1 MSKLPPP
8 SDPPIENWRATMHR
22 LNVIKR
28 RRVNITKRQTTLE
41 NIMPYYVHNQP
52 TVTPT
57 KAAAVDATTTN
68 NNTTTT
74 TKSSLSTDFGEDNN
88 PNDDLVEE
96 GPSEM
101 RRYND
106 WRATMDRVNEEDLG
120 DNNPDDDFLPRKKP
134 RQKTSAP
141 KSSSEPEKQ
150 VGEDVMEM
158 HLYTDKIEDM
168 QSIATSVKDSN
179 EVPAMMREVVKIRD
193 DLNRLIRKYTDA

>member
-1 MSKLPPP
+1 
-8 SDPPIENWRATMHR
+8 
-22 LNVIKR
+22 
-28 RRVNITKRQTTLE
+28 
-41 NIMPYYVHNQP
+41 MPYYVHNQP

-57 KAAAVDATTTN
+57 KAAAVDATTN
-68 NNTTTT
+68 NNNTTT

-88 PNDDLVEE
+88 PDDDLVEE

-106 WRATMDRVNEEDLG
+106 WRATMDRVNEKDLG

-141 KSSSEPEKQ
+141 KSSSELEKQ

>member
-22 LNVIKR
+22 LNIIKR
-28 RRVNITKRQTTLE
+28 RRVNIAKRQTTLE
-41 NIMPYYVHNQP
+41 NIIPYYVHNQP

-57 KAAAVDATTTN
+57 KAAV
-68 NNTTTT
+68 TT
-74 TKSSLSTDFGEDNN
+74 TKSSLSTDFGDDN

-106 WRATMDRVNEEDLG
+106 WRATMDRVNDEDLG
-120 DNNPDDDFLPRKKP
+120 DNNPDDDFVPRKKP

-168 QSIATSVKDSN
+168 QSIATSIKDSN
-179 EVPAMMREVVKIRD
+179 EVPAIMRAVVKIRD

>member
-1 MSKLPPP
+1 
-8 SDPPIENWRATMHR
+8 MHR
-22 LNVIKR
+22 LNIIKR
-28 RRVNITKRQTTLE
+28 RRVNIAKRQTTLE
-41 NIMPYYVHNQP
+41 NIIPYYVHNQP

-57 KAAAVDATTTN
+57 KAAV
-68 NNTTTT
+68 TT
-74 TKSSLSTDFGEDNN
+74 TKSSLSTDFGDDN

-106 WRATMDRVNEEDLG
+106 WRATMDRVNDEDLG
-120 DNNPDDDFLPRKKP
+120 DNNPDDDFVPRKKP

-168 QSIATSVKDSN
+168 KSIATSIKDSN
-179 EVPAMMREVVKIRD
+179 EVPAIMRAVVKIRD